1 MGAKEKEGCWL
12 PEVESAAPLA
22 GLGLLPPN
30 MLGFAPPVNVELF
43 WFVTDAPKR
52 AVGFGFAGG
61 ASLAALTALIPNV
74 NLGLLSLPV

>member
-43 WFVTDAPKR
+43 WFVTDALQNNIL
-52 AVGFGFAGG
+52 FA
-61 ASLAALTALIPNV
+61 
-74 NLGLLSLPV
+74 LSL